1 MLSSNL
7 SLLAPEVMLSS
18 TLRALA
24 PEAMLS
30 STLIVLAPEAMLRS
44 TIRALAPEAMSVKGS
59 RLEPC
64 RLTLSYT
71 PLQQAVHKYRSS
83 CFVFPG
89 VTMKCS
95 LFILIVQCYSRKEMI
110 LFHSITCATRSVRL
124 LRAISISTSNLSL
137 DFI

>member
-59 RLEPC
+59 RLEHAYFLCLIHRYNKLYINP
-64 RLTLSYT
+64 
-71 PLQQAVHKYRSS
+71 RSS

-95 LFILIVQCYSRKEMI
+95 LLILIVQCYSQKEMI

-124 LRAISISTSNLSL
+124 LRAISISTSSLSL
-137 DFI
+137 DFT